1 MTKLFKAL
9 TVLIP
14 FVVLILS
21 SSAAVQTATAIP
33 PEITTPNQMQSNI
46 SPLEFWDGVPSVA
59 TAEKVRDALAFNN
72 ALAVYTNSFRGASA

>member
-33 PEITTPNQMQSNI
+33 PEITTPNQM
-46 SPLEFWDGVPSVA
+46 
-59 TAEKVRDALAFNN
+59 
-72 ALAVYTNSFRGASA
+72 